1 MSTCP
6 GPQPILGQA
15 ASYNYCTQTK
25 TQVCTRNFLPDRR
38 CARNYAFLAGRDEEA
53 GGRVLLWLDRIG
65 VGAQRDRAGRVERER
80 NQIRGRPGRGSE
92 QPTVPGLVRPASG

>member
-80 NQIRGRPGRGSE
+80 EKSNTGS
-92 QPTVPGLVRPASG
+92 SGSW